1 MQRLALAVGLCLSV
15 VACQSGGSP
24 TQPAPASTSASSITR
39 IIALEGDLNFGD
51 IVGPTI
57 AEKTIRIV
65 NRGTGTMSVTGFTGP
80 FGGGVCE
87 NPADIEICGPVS
99 ASWTLGDIAASQW
112 RDISVRFNTAHGD
125 SVSGTFT
132 VNANATSGTHTM
144 PITARF
150 VFPPR

>member
-1 MQRLALAVGLCLSV
+1 
-15 VACQSGGSP
+15 
-24 TQPAPASTSASSITR
+24 
-39 IIALEGDLNFGD
+39 
-51 IVGPTI
+51 
-57 AEKTIRIV
+57 
-65 NRGTGTMSVTGFTGP
+65 MSVTGFTGP

-87 NPADIEICGPVS
+87 NPADIETCGPVS
-99 ASWTLGDIAASQW
+99 ASWTRGDIAASQW

-132 VNANATSGTHTM
+132 VDANATSGTRTM